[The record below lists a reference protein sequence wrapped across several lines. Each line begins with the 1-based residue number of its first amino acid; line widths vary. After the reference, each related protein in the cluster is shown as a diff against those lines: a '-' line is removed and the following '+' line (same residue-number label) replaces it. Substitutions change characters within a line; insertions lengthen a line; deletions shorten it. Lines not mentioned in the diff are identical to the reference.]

1 MKVSPSVVISDRRT
15 DCDSRFGSFSVKS
28 VANASLYLTLTRR
41 QSYFAAISYVD
52 DQFGRL
58 MSGISTIDPSFFED
72 VVVVVTSDH
81 GWSLGEHGE
90 WSKYSNF
97 DVATRVPLMVYD
109 SPSIER
115 RRINESA
122 VGGYND
128 MCPVCPFV

>member
-1 MKVSPSVVISDRRT
+1 MDVENFLHDTPTPGRKVGNNFCVSKEE
-15 DCDSRFGSFSVKS
+15 C
-28 VANASLYLTLTRR
+28 LHLTLR

-58 MSGISTIDPSFFED
+58 MSGISTICPSFFED

-97 DVATRVPLMVYD
+97 DYELSQKMLTLLKGKSFILR
-109 SPSIER
+109 SS
-115 RRINESA
+115 
-122 VGGYND
+122 
-128 MCPVCPFV
+128 C